1 MIDEGNTI
9 ANLYFSYS
17 VRRDEML
24 SRESSSPSPS
34 PPPESSYQDA
44 HQRLGELLNIDT
56 FITPDQ
62 PSIPSKEQKP
72 EQSQGAN
79 ENQPDNAAEDEEEEF
94 EFRLF
99 SAPTKKPTTT
109 SGDDKSA
116 DSKKTSGAGDGTQK
130 LRIRLRS
137 PTPTPANLGDGRLV
151 NPFRGWQ
158 YYFTT
163 EGLYSGSLS
172 KGGEESDEV
181 RLRRAQFENVAVS
194 GQDMMGW
201 AKQAWVGSFLFFL
214 FVWVIFCWL
223 DETDICLAWLP
234 SPLAG
239 DSSEKTTYKA
249 PPSVQ
254 RCRCLYDRSSG
265 KSVSQDSQEAR
276 QEASCPATQAS
287 HGRRR
292 RQAKRSRE
300 AQSQKPREKAQTE
313 TKGTRGKGSGG
324 CCSRPGSSSR

>member
-1 MIDEGNTI
+1 
-9 ANLYFSYS
+9 
-17 VRRDEML
+17 ML

-34 PPPESSYQDA
+34 PPPESSYHDA

-62 PSIPSKEQKP
+62 PVLPSTEQKTD
-72 EQSQGAN
+72 QSRGAN
-79 ENQPDNAAEDEEEEF
+79 PNQPGNAAEDEEEEF

-116 DSKKTSGAGDGTQK
+116 EAGDDSNKTSGAGDGTQK

-163 EGLYSGSLS
+163 EGLYSGSES
-172 KGGEESDEV
+172 KGGEESEEV
-181 RLRRAQFENVAVS
+181 RLRRTQFENVAVS

-201 AKQAWVGSFLFFL
+201 AKQAWPGCHLP
-214 FVWVIFCWL
+214 WRVIHL
-223 DETDICLAWLP
+223 KRQHTKLP
-234 SPLAG
+234 
-239 DSSEKTTYKA
+239 
-249 PPSVQ
+249 PPSKDAVVCTIDPPVKASPKT
-254 RCRCLYDRSSG
+254 RKKPG
-265 KSVSQDSQEAR
+265 KKRRIQLRKRLTAADDAKQKEAEKR
-276 QEASCPATQAS
+276 NRKNRE
-287 HGRRR
+287 RKLKR
-292 RQAKRSRE
+292 RQKARE
-300 AQSQKPREKAQTE
+300 EKAAAAAATGQE
-313 TKGTRGKGSGG
+313 VPPADLDGDASSQGG
-324 CCSRPGSSSR
+324 DD